1 MLGYFED
8 RGGAGPTL
16 RMILRETISKVS
28 YDLSTF
34 RGDLFGGI
42 TAAVVGLPVALAFGV
57 ASGLGA
63 IAGMYGA
70 IAVGFFAA
78 VFGGTR
84 SQISGPTGP
93 MAIAMAVIVATHAES
108 FAEAFTI
115 AIMAG
120 LIQVLLGVLRIGRFV
135 AYTPYSVIS
144 GFMSGIGIIII
155 LLQTLPFLGSPVV
168 SGGPVGSILAWP
180 DAIRDINLNAFAIA
194 AVTLAVGVL
203 WPSRL
208 AKYLP
213 PTLAAL
219 ASGTLL
225 SVLWLTQTPV
235 IGDVPTGLPDL
246 RSPVFSPD
254 FLIHAVQ
261 PALIIALLGSID
273 SLLTSL
279 IADSMTRTSHDP
291 NRELVGQG
299 IGNTIAGFIGGLPGA
314 GATMGT
320 VVNIRAGGR
329 TQVSGVLRAAILLAL
344 VLGLGK
350 YVESI
355 PHAALAGILMK
366 VGWDIID
373 WRFLSRVHRVQK
385 AHLLVMLITL
395 GLTVFLDLVT
405 AVAIGLIAAGMASA
419 RQLERLELDSVVSVP
434 LLDQSFLA
442 GQQALEIVDDFSA
455 RVGLVALRGAF
466 TVASS
471 NKLVNTISVDIR
483 DHEVVILDFSET
495 IYMDDSAALVVEQLI
510 DSAMEDNTE
519 CIVMGLDG
527 LTAAT
532 LHGLNV
538 LQHVPEDHLVESL
551 EEARELATRLLND

>member
-1 MLGYFED
+1 
-8 RGGAGPTL
+8 
-16 RMILRETISKVS
+16 MILRETISKVS

-299 IGNTIAGFIGGLPGA
+299 IGNTIAGLIGGLPGA

-350 YVESI
+350 YVEAI

-373 WRFLSRVHRVQK
+373 WRFLTRVHRVQK

-442 GQQALEIVDDFSA
+442 GHKAIDAVDDFSA

-510 DSAMEDNTE
+510 DSAIEDDTE

-527 LTAAT
+527 LPANT
-532 LHGLNV
+532 LNGLNA
-538 LQHVPEDHLVESL
+538 LQHVPEDHVVITMEQ
-551 EEARELATRLLND
+551 ARELATRLLHD